1 MGEGLCAKGFFHM
14 LSFDPSSSFE
24 KLVLICMFRLSLERQ
39 AFLLT
44 TLLRGQHT
52 SSCEL
57 ATSML
62 KVKNVGRDDLWESM
76 DFGV

>member
-1 MGEGLCAKGFFHM
+1 MGEGLCAKGFHM

-24 KLVLICMFRLSLERQ
+24 KLVLICMFRLSFELQ

-44 TLLRGQHT
+44 ALLRGHHT
-52 SSCEL
+52 GSCAP

>member
-1 MGEGLCAKGFFHM
+1 MLRVFHM
-14 LSFDPSSSFE
+14 LPFGPSSSFE
-24 KLVLICMFRLSLERQ
+24 KLVLIYMFRLSFEFQ

-44 TLLRGQHT
+44 ALLRGHHT
-52 SSCEL
+52 GSCVP